1 MTPTTVVLLGLGW
14 LGAVAAVW
22 ALLYAAA
29 ESGPSASRETESS
42 TGDRH

>member
-1 MTPTTVVLLGLGW
+1 MTPATVVLLGVGW

-29 ESGPSASRETESS
+29 ESAPSEPRETESS
-42 TGDRH
+42 AGDRH